1 MSNST
6 SAIREEPDGLSP
18 STTVKKKR
26 SLPGHPD
33 PDAEVIAL
41 SPRSLLAT
49 NRFVCEICNK
59 GFQRDQNLQLH
70 RRGHNLPWR
79 LKQKPSHELVKKK
92 VYICPEATCV
102 HHDPARALGDLTG
115 IKKHFSRK
123 HGEKKWKCD
132 KCSKRYAVQ
141 SDWKAHQKT
150 CGTREYRCDC
160 GTLFSR
166 RDSFITHRAFCDA
179 LAEENGRMS
188 THSQQE
194 NFETPAPSSL
204 DHHSSYMGSFG
215 GDMRVPSSPTSQITR
230 DAFAYSEVSQPPLND
245 RTASEFASS
254 FPTDFVSQDG
264 NVSRWRPCTSQEGSN
279 IPSKWLHPSI
289 KSDLTATTSKSPRL
303 SLCLGMGPGPGPPGS
318 FQEMMANKDSGPP
331 LEFPSFD
338 TLQKLPFPQ
347 SYDARLHA
355 SPSMGAMGMLSTL
368 FSSPKHGC
376 TRRDST
382 NGMLGAL
389 GYASFMNE
397 LDGSAMHP
405 HIAHP
410 SRLSTSISNM
420 MSGEETPLAGSYQH
434 AAASSAT
441 ALLQKAAQMGA
452 TASKPSLLQKF
463 GIRMGESV
471 GAHEMPR
478 QPSSWAGVSSMYSS
492 SSSRLKQGGE
502 FASHGKMVS
511 RYKDAKEHMNCSDA
525 GGGEGLK
532 KVWSEQNL
540 SVSQAS
546 LPLIGTRAEGS
557 SSSSLSAPPHERA
570 SQRREHED
578 DTPMVDFLGVGGSS
592 SMVGLFSNCRKQDG
606 KRPFSSE

>member
-6 SAIREEPDGLSP
+6 SACEEPDGFSP

-79 LKQKPSHELVKKK
+79 LKQKASHEVKKK
-92 VYICPEATCV
+92 VYICPESTCI

-188 THSQQE
+188 THSRQE
-194 NFETPAPSSL
+194 ENQETPPPPSL
-204 DHHSSYMGSFG
+204 DHHNSYLASFG
-215 GDMRVPSSPTSQITR
+215 D
-230 DAFAYSEVSQPPLND
+230 
-245 RTASEFASS
+245 FASS
-254 FPTDFVSQDG
+254 FPTDFTSQDG
-264 NVSRWRPCTSQEGSN
+264 SFVSKWGNEGNN
-279 IPSKWLHPSI
+279 IPSKWMHPGM
-289 KSDLTATTSKSPRL
+289 KTDLSASTSKSPGL
-303 SLCLGMGPGPGPPGS
+303 SLCLGMGPGPGPPCS
-318 FQEMMANKDSGPP
+318 FQEMMANMDASGPP
-331 LEFPSFD
+331 LEFPSLD
-338 TLQKLPFPQ
+338 TVHKLPFPH
-347 SYDARLHA
+347 SYDARMHA
-355 SPSMGAMGMLSTL
+355 SPSIGAMGMLSTL

-397 LDGSAMHP
+397 LDVSAMHS
-405 HIAHP
+405 HTAHP
-410 SRLSTSISNM
+410 SRLSTSMSNM
-420 MSGEETPLAGSYQH
+420 MSGQENPSTGSYQH

-463 GIRMGESV
+463 GIGMGES
-471 GAHEMPR
+471 HEMSR
-478 QPSSWAGVSSMYSS
+478 QPSSWVGASSMYSS
-492 SSSRLKQGGE
+492 SNSRTKQGGD
-502 FASHGKMVS
+502 FNASHSKIVS
-511 RYKDAKEHMNCSDA
+511 RYEGSKEHINSSDT
-525 GGGEGLK
+525 GRGHEVLK
-532 KVWSEQNL
+532 KSWSYRNL
-540 SVSQAS
+540 SVTQAS
-546 LPLIGTRAEGS
+546 LPLMGAGSEGS
-557 SSSSLSAPPHERA
+557 SSSSLPVPPPPVRA
-570 SQRREHED
+570 SHRREHEG
-578 DTPMVDFLGVGGSS
+578 DTPMVDFLGVGGSRGS
-592 SMVGLFSNCRKQDG
+592 SGMVGLFSNCKKQDG
-606 KRPFSSE
+606 KRAFPSE